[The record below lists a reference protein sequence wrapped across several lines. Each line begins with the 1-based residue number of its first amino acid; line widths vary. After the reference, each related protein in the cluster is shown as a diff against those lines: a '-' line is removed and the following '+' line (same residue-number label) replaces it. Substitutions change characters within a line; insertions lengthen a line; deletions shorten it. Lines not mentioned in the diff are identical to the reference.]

1 MKIFFSVRGTPW
13 DKKCEKAKIKFKL
26 KHFLSSMMEMFV
38 FFFFQKR
45 RDTLYSKQSADTVT
59 KQPNHGAIWFHNFWR
74 HSYCDVKTIKELFDD
89 TTIWSN
95 FKS

>member
-38 FFFFQKR
+38 FFFFSKKKGY
-45 RDTLYSKQSADTVT
+45 TLQQTECWYRYKAT
-59 KQPNHGAIWFHNFWR
+59 
-74 HSYCDVKTIKELFDD
+74 
-89 TTIWSN
+89 
-95 FKS
+95 

>member
-38 FFFFQKR
+38 CFFQKR

-74 HSYCDVKTIKELFDD
+74 HSCCDVKIIKELFDD

-95 FKS
+95 LKS

>member
-38 FFFFQKR
+38 CFFSKKKGY
-45 RDTLYSKQSADTVT
+45 TLQQTECWYRYKAT
-59 KQPNHGAIWFHNFWR
+59 
-74 HSYCDVKTIKELFDD
+74 
-89 TTIWSN
+89 
-95 FKS
+95 

>member
-38 FFFFQKR
+38 FFFSKKKGY
-45 RDTLYSKQSADTVT
+45 TLLQTDRADTVT

-74 HSYCDVKTIKELFDD
+74 HSCCDVKTIKELFDD

-95 FKS
+95 LKS

>member
-38 FFFFQKR
+38 FFFQKR

-59 KQPNHGAIWFHNFWR
+59 KLA
-74 HSYCDVKTIKELFDD
+74 T
-89 TTIWSN
+89 
-95 FKS
+95 